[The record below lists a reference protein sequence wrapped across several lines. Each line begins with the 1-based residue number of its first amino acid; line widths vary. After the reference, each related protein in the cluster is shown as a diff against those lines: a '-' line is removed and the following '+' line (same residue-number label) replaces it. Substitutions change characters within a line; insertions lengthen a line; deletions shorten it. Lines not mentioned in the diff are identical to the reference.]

1 MEFKSGYDITGQ
13 YNREESIQICN
24 ANILTLKVFMFP
36 SELRE
41 LISALICDVSAPQDL
56 WSPFPQTTPPTV
68 SFSSCSPDFITSRPR
83 TAQQMQT
90 SNIQHQLHL
99 SSCLFSLLIETVVS
113 VATKET
119 CPAPLLSSVW
129 NTLVISCPTSV
140 LCAFTVIESFPN
152 CMTPTKAYDESRRN
166 VTFVYSQ
173 HHSEACV
180 SDTATEERLKT
191 TCRYS
196 LRTRKVFSK

>member
-13 YNREESIQICN
+13 YNREESIQIWN

-99 SSCLFSLLIETVVS
+99 SSCLFSLLIETSGFSGNKRNVS
-113 VATKET
+113 SSPFIFSLEYISH
-119 CPAPLLSSVW
+119 LLSYFS
-129 NTLVISCPTSV
+129 L
-140 LCAFTVIESFPN
+140 
-152 CMTPTKAYDESRRN
+152 M
-166 VTFVYSQ
+166 
-173 HHSEACV
+173 
-180 SDTATEERLKT
+180 RLH
-191 TCRYS
+191 CNR
-196 LRTRKVFSK
+196 VFSKLHDTH